1 MPNQGGKAGR
11 EAGGCQ
17 VQEMCMN
24 RHREGVNGLPGW
36 RYRGVGTADRG
47 GLPYLEPSES
57 SEEELWGPEL
67 TSGRGRSGEGG
78 GLDDS
83 GVPPLKKVLDQNL
96 IDGSSQVSYLARDT
110 EFPVRWMTVVAAE
123 ARADAV
129 PTTPVSS
136 TIESSAST
144 DNESNSIEP
153 SEPWRPPGDREARP
167 EPEWVTSGDGF
178 PLSLS
183 ALSRDVAR
191 LVGCAVTG
199 VVAVGVKAGAG
210 GVVTAITVPRGVWP
224 REGGAWLMLCRW
236 GVSLVVF

>member
-1 MPNQGGKAGR
+1 MESQAEKQER
-11 EAGGCQ
+11 
-17 VQEMCMN
+17 VKYKEMCMS
-24 RHREGVNGLPGW
+24 RLHREGVNGLPGW

-78 GLDDS
+78 GWDDS
-83 GVPPLKKVLDQNL
+83 GVPPLQMVLGETGCDL
-96 IDGSSQVSYLARDT
+96 IDDSSLVSYLARDT

-144 DNESNSIEP
+144 DSESNSIEP
-153 SEPWRPPGDREARP
+153 SEPWRPPGDLEARP
-167 EPEWVTSGDGF
+167 EPE
-178 PLSLS
+178 
-183 ALSRDVAR
+183 
-191 LVGCAVTG
+191 
-199 VVAVGVKAGAG
+199 
-210 GVVTAITVPRGVWP
+210 
-224 REGGAWLMLCRW
+224 
-236 GVSLVVF
+236 

>member
-1 MPNQGGKAGR
+1 
-11 EAGGCQ
+11 
-17 VQEMCMN
+17 MN

-110 EFPVRWMTVVAAE
+110 EFPVRWMTVV
-123 ARADAV
+123 
-129 PTTPVSS
+129 T
-136 TIESSAST
+136 
-144 DNESNSIEP
+144 
-153 SEPWRPPGDREARP
+153 
-167 EPEWVTSGDGF
+167 WVTW
-178 PLSLS
+178 
-183 ALSRDVAR
+183 
-191 LVGCAVTG
+191 VTG
-199 VVAVGVKAGAG
+199 VKGIK
-210 GVVTAITVPRGVWP
+210 
-224 REGGAWLMLCRW
+224 WLTE
-236 GVSLVVF
+236 